1 MRIAERSSRRHAAD
15 CAAAAAAQVHLVR
28 RLCQRFGVPMADE
41 VLQETL
47 AKEVG
52 SLRAMACD
60 DAHMC

>member
-1 MRIAERSSRRHAAD
+1 VRAAERSSRHAAD
-15 CAAAAAAQVHLVR
+15 GAAAAAAQVHLVR

-52 SLRAMACD
+52 SLRATAC